1 MESTL
6 HCRHRV
12 FRMKRPV
19 LAFTLAILF
28 PLTGHATSP
37 PQVIDLT
44 HAFDE
49 HTVYWPN
56 NRHFSREDTA
66 RGLTARGY
74 WYASGTF
81 SASEHGGTHL
91 DAPNHFAASGRSVDD
106 IPVEHLMGSAI
117 VIDAQSACEHNPD
130 YTLTVNDIKQW
141 ETQHGPI
148 EPQSW
153 IFLRTGWGKKW
164 PERTEYLGSPT
175 PDDPLS
181 LHFPGFSPEAMTLLV
196 HQRHVWGVG
205 IDTASIDPGQ
215 AQDFLAHRIL
225 GEANRYALENVA
237 SLEKLPP
244 RGAMVYAL
252 PMKIRG
258 GTGAP
263 VRIIA
268 LIPSPVSSLRAK

>member
-1 MESTL
+1 MESML
-6 HCRHRV
+6 RGRPRV
-12 FRMKRPV
+12 FRMKRPG
-19 LAFTLAILF
+19 LICTLAILC
-28 PLTGHATSP
+28 PLTGHATPP

-44 HAFDE
+44 HVFDE

-56 NRHFSREDTA
+56 NKHFSRDDTA
-66 RGLTARGY
+66 KGLTARGY

-91 DAPNHFAASGRSVDD
+91 DAPNHFAASGRSVDE
-106 IPVEHLMGSAI
+106 IPVEHLRGSAI
-117 VIDAQSACEHNPD
+117 VIDAQSACAHNPD
-130 YTLTVNDIKQW
+130 YALTVNDIKQW
-141 ETQHGPI
+141 EVQHGSI

-164 PERTEYLGSPT
+164 PEKTEYLGSST
-175 PDDPLS
+175 PGDPSS
-181 LHFPGFSPEAMTLLV
+181 LHFPGFSPEAMNFLV

-215 AQDFLAHRIL
+215 TRDFLAHRIL
-225 GEANRYALENVA
+225 SEANRYALENVA

-244 RGAMVYAL
+244 RGATVYAL
-252 PMKIRG
+252 PMKIKG

-268 LIPSPVSSLRAK
+268 LISSSISSLRAE

>member
-1 MESTL
+1 MEAIL
-6 HCRHRV
+6 RGRHHV
-12 FRMKRPV
+12 FRMRRPV
-19 LAFTLAILF
+19 LIFLLAVLP

-37 PQVIDLT
+37 PHVLDLT

-49 HTVYWPN
+49 QTVYWPN
-56 NRHFSREDTA
+56 NKHFSRDDTA
-66 RGLTARGY
+66 KGLTARGY

-91 DAPNHFAASGRSVDD
+91 DAPNHFAASGRSIDE

-117 VIDAQSACEHNPD
+117 VIDIQPACERNPD
-130 YTLTVNDIKQW
+130 YTLTVTDIKQW
-141 ETQHGPI
+141 EARHRSI

-153 IFLRTGWGKKW
+153 IFLRTGWGRKW
-164 PERTEYLGSPT
+164 PDKTEYLGSPT

-181 LHFPGFSPEAMTLLV
+181 LHFPGFSAEAMHFLV
-196 HQRHVWGVG
+196 HQRHVRGVG

-215 AQDFLAHRIL
+215 SRDFPAHRIL

-237 SLEKLPP
+237 SLEKLSP

-252 PMKIRG
+252 PMKIKG

-268 LIPSPVSSLRAK
+268 LIPSGSLRAK

>member
-6 HCRHRV
+6 PCRPRV
-12 FRMKRPV
+12 FRMK
-19 LAFTLAILF
+19 LLIFTLAILC
-28 PLTGHATSP
+28 PLTGHATPP
-37 PQVIDLT
+37 PQIIDLT

-49 HTVYWPN
+49 HTVYWPKN
-56 NRHFSREDTA
+56 KNFSRDDTA
-66 RGLTARGY
+66 RGLTSRGY
-74 WYASGTF
+74 WYASGAF

-91 DAPNHFAASGRSVDD
+91 DAPNHFAASGRSIDE
-106 IPVEHLMGSAI
+106 IPVEHLMGSAM
-117 VIDAQSACEHNPD
+117 VIDAQSACAHNSD
-130 YTLTVNDIKQW
+130 YMLTVNDIKQW
-141 ETQHGPI
+141 EAQHGPI

-164 PERTEYLGSPT
+164 PDRTEYLGSPT

-181 LHFPGFSPEAMTLLV
+181 LHFPGFSPEAINFLV
-196 HQRHVWGVG
+196 HQRYVWGVG

-215 AQDFLAHRIL
+215 ARDFFAHRIL
-225 GEANRYALENVA
+225 SEANRYALENVA

-252 PMKIRG
+252 PMKIKE

-268 LIPSPVSSLRAK
+268 VIPSPLSSPRAE